1 MKSPHFEHKCGVF
14 KLAQPSCIC
23 LYCLSIIYIYIII
36 YISIFNDYMVIRPG
50 DQSSR
55 TLHYKNFLIKLL
67 KERNVKTVHDMACGT
82 GIDSVMLLES
92 GFDVSVKLEY
102 EDTYW
107 ISI

>member
-1 MKSPHFEHKCGVF
+1 M
-14 KLAQPSCIC
+14 
-23 LYCLSIIYIYIII
+23 SI
-36 YISIFNDYMVIRPG
+36 SNFNIYMVIRPG

-92 GFDVSVKLEY
+92 GFDVSVKFEY

>member
-1 MKSPHFEHKCGVF
+1 MRQH
-14 KLAQPSCIC
+14 LN
-23 LYCLSIIYIYIII
+23 SISTDINGY
-36 YISIFNDYMVIRPG
+36 RPG

-92 GFDVSVKLEY
+92 GFDVSVKLIY
-102 EDTYW
+102 EDTSSTGYLFDL
-107 ISI
+107 IHARLLPPMLLTKC